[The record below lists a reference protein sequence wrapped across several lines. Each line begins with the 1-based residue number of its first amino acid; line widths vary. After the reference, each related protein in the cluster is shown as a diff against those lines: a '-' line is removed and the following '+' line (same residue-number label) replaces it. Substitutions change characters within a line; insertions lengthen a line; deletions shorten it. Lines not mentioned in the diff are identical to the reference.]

1 MDKYNANFIAL
12 VKEITGDLE
21 GVNTSDPEFLAA
33 MEDLIGY
40 YKMNKKQNNKSSKH
54 NKKTNKSNKKTRR
67 ITFNNNVKVK
77 PIQRMGPTQVVGE
90 SVMEAPLP
98 NNYPN
103 RPKKLSTKTR
113 RKNINQTKLFNTKKS
128 RNAELAAREMA
139 NAFKIHNTIFEVGD
153 YIQRKRNN
161 DDPLSKLFARKYGPR
176 MQNFEDY
183 AKYYQSDKH
192 LNYKPNNKNNN
203 ENLYK

>member
-128 RNAELAAREMA
+128 SNAAITSAEMA
-139 NAFKIHNTIFEVGD
+139 NAFTQRNTIYEVGNLIHK
-153 YIQRKRNN
+153 YRNN
-161 DDPLSKLFARKYGPR
+161 NDPLTKMFTRKYGPR

-183 AKYYQSDKH
+183 TKYYQSGKY
-192 LNYKPNNKNNN
+192 LNYKPNNN

>member
-1 MDKYNANFIAL
+1 MDKYNENFKAL
-12 VKEITGDLE
+12 VKEITGDLD

-40 YKMNKKQNNKSSKH
+40 YKLNKNKIKQNNKTIKN
-54 NKKTNKSNKKTRR
+54 NKKNNKNKKTRR
-67 ITFNNNVKVK
+67 ITFSNNVKVK

-90 SVMEAPLP
+90 HIMEAPLP

-103 RPKKLSTKTR
+103 RPKSLSSKTR
-113 RKNINQTKLFNTKKS
+113 RKNINQTKLFNRKRS
-128 RNAELAAREMA
+128 SNAAITAAEMA
-139 NAFKIHNTIFEVGD
+139 NAFTQRNTIYEVGNLIHK
-153 YIQRKRNN
+153 YRNN
-161 DDPLSKLFARKYGPR
+161 NDPLTKMFTRKYGPR

-183 AKYYQSDKH
+183 TKYYQSGKY
-192 LNYKPNNKNNN
+192 LNYKPNNN